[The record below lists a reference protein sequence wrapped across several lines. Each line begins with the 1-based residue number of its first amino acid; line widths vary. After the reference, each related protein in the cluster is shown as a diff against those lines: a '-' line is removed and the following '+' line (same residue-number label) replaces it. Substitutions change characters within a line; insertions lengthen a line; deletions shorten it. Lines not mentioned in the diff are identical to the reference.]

1 MSDVLLM
8 VASGSTTS
16 RVYDYTRDNSPHH
29 VQIQDVDNLI
39 GMIKKSDN
47 SMTDEDQVAALLVEF
62 NMDAEGNVAGVK
74 DDSRG
79 QSAVLSSGA
88 SDRNGD
94 PDMTSDEES
103 GIYGES
109 DANINKYPFRL
120 DPCSQK
126 VEQICVVEAFHHP
139 LYSST
144 WLTYDVAV
152 LLEKP
157 ASHQRAM
164 FSVADGSDS
173 KHGAMATALGGWG
186 MVNKKTF
193 SVSLQTVD
201 VEIIRDD
208 QCAKYGM
215 TPMPCCVAEL
225 SVAKMVVLVTPE
237 PPLIANDV
245 IVGIMAS
252 GAGGTP
258 DCGELPLLTLA
269 ATGWSCHGL
278 PTARRSEGKRSGE
291 DSRRMAL
298 ALTEHW
304 LAAYNTLDLT
314 ERGSVFPSAVET
326 FK

>member
-1 MSDVLLM
+1 MSWHP
-8 VASGSTTS
+8 
-16 RVYDYTRDNSPHH
+16 R
-29 VQIQDVDNLI
+29 Q
-39 GMIKKSDN
+39 
-47 SMTDEDQVAALLVEF
+47 
-62 NMDAEGNVAGVK
+62 
-74 DDSRG
+74 
-79 QSAVLSSGA
+79 LSSGA

-258 DCGELPLLTLA
+258 DCGELPLLYTRVAHVLGYIINIVKGA
-269 ATGWSCHGL
+269 PVVTS
-278 PTARRSEGKRSGE
+278 PRRSMISDTVVG
-291 DSRRMAL
+291 
-298 ALTEHW
+298 
-304 LAAYNTLDLT
+304 
-314 ERGSVFPSAVET
+314 GSSAGAQ
-326 FK
+326 